1 MRGNFVITSKAI
13 GDKVCLIKNDDQLTG
28 GETLLGHVTSLVQ
41 SKLGVDLPEGD
52 VSSCQR
58 LLNGSVVLRV
68 WNRKLGSAYEKM
80 VEAIKSGK
88 NNDINVFF
96 NFQLTRRRNNML
108 YEVRQLKKTKKIAK
122 YYSDEN
128 GNIKILKKLGDKKIK
143 ITSIT
148 SKDSPDSKTYT
159 VQELKDMA

>member
-1 MRGNFVITSKAI
+1 MADGQANKDLRRLEDELDDSRQQSLRGNFVITSKAI

-58 LLNGSVVLRV
+58 LQNGSVVLRV

-96 NFQLTRRRNNML
+96 NFQLTRRRNNLL
-108 YEVRQLKKTKKIAK
+108 YKVRRRSL
-122 YYSDEN
+122 N
-128 GNIKILKKLGDKKIK
+128 LG
-143 ITSIT
+143 
-148 SKDSPDSKTYT
+148 
-159 VQELKDMA
+159 